1 MTTSLT
7 IKQAAKACGL
17 SVYTLRYYERIGLI
31 DPVPRQVNRHR
42 VYHAE
47 DMRWIEFLLKL
58 RTAGLPIQQMLR
70 YAELRRLGDSQE
82 SVSERKAIL
91 AKHAHELE
99 ETISELQQTV
109 AVLHGKLAMY
119 AEKERQFSSIQ
130 AEENS
135 DEHTQTKPLDHH
147 APTRR

>member
-1 MTTSLT
+1 
-7 IKQAAKACGL
+7 
-17 SVYTLRYYERIGLI
+17 
-31 DPVPRQVNRHR
+31 
-42 VYHAE
+42 
-47 DMRWIEFLLKL
+47 
-58 RTAGLPIQQMLR
+58 MLR

-99 ETISELQQTV
+99 ATISELQQTV